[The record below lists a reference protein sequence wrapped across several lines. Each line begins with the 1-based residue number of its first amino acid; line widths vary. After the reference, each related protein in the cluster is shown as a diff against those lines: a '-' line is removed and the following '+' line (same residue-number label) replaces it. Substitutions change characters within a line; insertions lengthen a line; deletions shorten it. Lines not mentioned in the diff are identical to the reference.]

1 MFVRSPQTFASR
13 SMALYHH
20 HPNSNH
26 YNPKN
31 NLYAEG
37 FLSENFDLKFPK
49 DHNAH
54 YDFKTEW
61 WYITANLKNT
71 NGDLFGI
78 QWTLFRNKSD
88 LSNLKSAENIRNPWI
103 SNQLWM
109 AHAVVTSK
117 KNHFFHTRIK
127 NTIET
132 RSSCTLFLDSI
143 LENESQEG
151 LLGHLLGFI

>member
-1 MFVRSPQTFASR
+1 MNVKSFLIVVFILLLSNVGVAQT
-13 SMALYHH
+13 
-20 HPNSNH
+20 

-31 NLYAEG
+31 SLNAEG
-37 FLSENFDLKFPK
+37 FLSEKFDLKFPK

-88 LSNLKSAENIRNPWI
+88 LNNLKSTENIRNPWI

-109 AHAVVTSK
+109 AQEVFTSE
-117 KNHFFHTRIK
+117 KNQVF
-127 NTIET
+127 N
-132 RSSCTLFLDSI
+132 
-143 LENESQEG
+143 
-151 LLGHLLGFI
+151 